1 MKELMKRLRL
11 LKLKWRVKV
20 NKKRLATILIVA
32 AMILLF
38 AILHARSVKKNQDNS
53 IYEGYLKKE
62 IQDKQN
68 EIDQHK
74 KNIADLKEQMSNLKG
89 DVIIIDN
96 KSQTTKKKYK
106 DEKRYIDLATP
117 SQQSTLLSTNLSQL
131 KDLDRKGYFDLP

>member
-11 LKLKWRVKV
+11 LKLRWRVKV

-38 AILHARSVKKNQDNS
+38 AILHVRSVKKNQDNS